1 MTLRTLILRSLRFH
15 LRAHLGVLLGAT
27 LGSAILIGALLVGDS
42 VRGSLRDMALAR
54 LGNTELAIAT
64 GDRPFEAS
72 LVQRLLN
79 THGIEVREAGEAA
92 GNGIEIHRIV
102 VPALQLPATAGTLD
116 GAGRANKVILH
127 GIAED
132 FWRLAGVPPAFK
144 SIPQGAVVLNEP
156 LALQLG
162 VREGQTVL
170 IRAAKFSK
178 LSQDVSLTP
187 REGSTIALRLIVHAV
202 IPSNS
207 LGKFSLQANQVSPLN
222 AFVRYDALSRA
233 LDATGR
239 ANLLLVG
246 SPHRKGL
253 FGTDWWSFSSPN
265 IALTIKR
272 KLAGYAL
279 RDAWT
284 LTDAQLSLRPLTNS
298 PALELRTDRIFLDP
312 PAVRAA
318 LAVDTNAQPI
328 LTYLA
333 TLLRAGTNATAYP
346 MVTAAGAP
354 LVPADLRDDEIVVNQ
369 WLADQLQLKPGGELE
384 LSYFLPD
391 SGARLTEATNRFRV
405 RSIVPMQMPW
415 TDRTLMPDFPG
426 IASAERIGDWDAGFP
441 LTHRKLVDDPYWKQ
455 WRGMPKAFVSL
466 SAGRKMWGN
475 RFGDTTAVR
484 FPLNSEFRI
493 LNGESVGTNAH
504 TNSQFAI
511 RNSQLE
517 KALLAALKPADFG
530 LVFQP
535 VREQALKAG
544 REGQDFGGLFIG
556 FSFFLIVAACVLVAL
571 LFQFGVEQRA
581 KEVGTLLALGFTPKQ
596 VRRLLLGEGA
606 GLAVLGAALG
616 AVGAVWYARAMLHG
630 LSTVWRDA
638 VGTSDLHFHAE
649 PATLA
654 GGFVGAVLVA
664 VFSLWL
670 ALRKQVRQPAR
681 ALLAG
686 GNEEVISNQFSVIS
700 GEGDARG
707 AKSGAME
714 CGDKSPHSKERA
726 SWFGGAC
733 LLVALALLGWALA
746 TGQTA
751 NAGAF
756 FGAGALLLI
765 AALAGTAALLTRLE
779 RSEAAA
785 ALTVASLGIRNT
797 TRRRSRS
804 LATATMLACG
814 SFLVLSIGVFRLD
827 ENANA
832 TKRSSG
838 TGGFALLGESTLPIV
853 QDLNTKAG
861 REALGLDEKS
871 LEGVSVVPFRV
882 RDGDDASCLNLN
894 RAQKPRL
901 LGVMP
906 ELLDTRSAFEFVAA
920 RPACTSWSRLRGS
933 PDENVDDGCINA
945 IADQNSILWAMGKKV
960 GDIIEYPEP
969 DERGRPVRLR
979 LVGAVANSILQGNL
993 IIAEDEFTARFPSEA
1008 GYRYF
1013 LVDAPTNRVADVS
1026 ATLTRALRDFG
1037 LELTP
1042 TTRRMAQLNAVQNTY
1057 LGTFQILGGL
1067 GLLLGSAGLGVVVL
1081 RNVLERR
1088 GELALLLALGFRA
1101 KALRWLVLS
1110 EHAALLLLGL
1120 LSGVVAAGVAV
1131 LPSVLGAGELPVGAL
1146 ALTLGGVLV
1155 SGLVWTWLATVS
1167 ALRGQLL
1174 DALRNQ

>member
-42 VRGSLRDMALAR
+42 VRGSLRDMAMAR
-54 LGNTELAIAT
+54 LGKVEAAMAT
-64 GDRPFEAS
+64 GDRLFRAELATN
-72 LVQRLLN
+72 LK
-79 THGIEVREAGEAA
+79 AA
-92 GNGIEIHRIV
+92 PV
-102 VPALQLPATAGTLD
+102 LALPGTANSAD
-116 GAGRANKVILH
+116 GSRRANRVHVL
-127 GIAED
+127 GVDES
-132 FWRLAGVPPAFK
+132 FWKLAAKAPVFTAVPPDF
-144 SIPQGAVVLNEP
+144 VVLNQP
-156 LALQLG
+156 LAEQL
-162 VREGQTVL
+162 
-170 IRAAKFSK
+170 AAKPGDEVLLRVSK
-178 LSQDVSLTP
+178 VSALSQDVALTT
-187 REGSTIALRLIVHAV
+187 RDGQTVALRLRVHAV
-202 IPSNS
+202 VGAEE
-207 LGKFSLQANQVSPLN
+207 LGRFSLQANQVAPFN
-222 AFVRYDALSRA
+222 AFVRLTELQSKANA
-233 LDATGR
+233 VGR
-239 ANLLLVG
+239 ANTMPAVLQLDPKVSHWG
-246 SPHRKGL
+246 PERR
-253 FGTDWWSFSSPN
+253 
-265 IALTIKR
+265 IATLNQHTTVHWE
-272 KLAGYAL
+272 LA
-279 RDAWT
+279 
-284 LTDAQLSLRPLTNS
+284 DAQLSLRPLTNS

-415 TDRTLMPDFPG
+415 ADRTLMPDFPG

-455 WRGMPKAFVSL
+455 WRGTPKAFVSL

-484 FPLNSEFRI
+484 LTLGLFTTVNRQSPISALP
-493 LNGESVGTNAH
+493 NGSPTEQMASDLQRWVV
-504 TNSQFAI
+504 
-511 RNSQLE
+511 E
-517 KALLAALKPADFG
+517 KSLLAQLKPADFG
-530 LVFQP
+530 LIFQP
-535 VREQALKAG
+535 VREQALKAS

-581 KEVGTLLALGFTPKQ
+581 KEVGTLLALGFMPRQ

-654 GGFVGAVLVA
+654 GGFVGAVAVA

-681 ALLAG
+681 VLLAG
-686 GNEEVISNQFSVIS
+686 GGEEVSSNQYSVVS
-700 GEGDARG
+700 GQVARG
-707 AKSGAME
+707 GRGAGGAPTEVARHSNVESGAAE
-714 CGDKSPHSKERA
+714 CGKLAAAQGRGGSRHWNVA
-726 SWFGGAC
+726 LLGGAC
-733 LLVALALLGWALA
+733 LLLAVSLLGWALA

-765 AALAGTAALLTRLE
+765 AALAGTSGLLTRLE
-779 RSEAAA
+779 RSESAA

-861 REALGLDEKS
+861 REALGLDEKA
-871 LEGVSVVPFRV
+871 LEEVSVVSFRV

-901 LGVMP
+901 LGVKP
-906 ELLDTRSAFEFVAA
+906 ELLVQRDAFLFASEPEGLLKGASGWTGLGRDFQSL
-920 RPACTSWSRLRGS
+920 PLG
-933 PDENVDDGCINA
+933 DEIPA

-1042 TTRRMAQLNAVQNTY
+1042 ATRRMAQLNAVQNTY

-1131 LPSVLGAGELPVGAL
+1131 LPSVLGAGELPIGAL

>member
-1 MTLRTLILRSLRFH
+1 
-15 LRAHLGVLLGAT
+15 
-27 LGSAILIGALLVGDS
+27 
-42 VRGSLRDMALAR
+42 
-54 LGNTELAIAT
+54 
-64 GDRPFEAS
+64 
-72 LVQRLLN
+72 
-79 THGIEVREAGEAA
+79 
-92 GNGIEIHRIV
+92 
-102 VPALQLPATAGTLD
+102 
-116 GAGRANKVILH
+116 
-127 GIAED
+127 
-132 FWRLAGVPPAFK
+132 
-144 SIPQGAVVLNEP
+144 
-156 LALQLG
+156 
-162 VREGQTVL
+162 
-170 IRAAKFSK
+170 
-178 LSQDVSLTP
+178 
-187 REGSTIALRLIVHAV
+187 
-202 IPSNS
+202 
-207 LGKFSLQANQVSPLN
+207 LQANQVAPFN
-222 AFVRYDALSRA
+222 AFVPLALLQDKA
-233 LDATGR
+233 NAPGK
-239 ANLLLVG
+239 ANLSTTADSVTLSANIAKVYPPHVLRG
-246 SPHRKGL
+246 NDASASAITIRSP
-253 FGTDWWSFSSPN
+253 DWWNLP
-265 IALTIKR
+265 
-272 KLAGYAL
+272 
-279 RDAWT
+279 
-284 LTDAQLSLRPLTNS
+284 DAQLDLRPLTNS
-298 PALELRTDRIFLDP
+298 PTLELRTDRIFLDP

-318 LAVDTNAQPI
+318 LAVDPNAQPI

-415 TDRTLMPDFPG
+415 ADRTLMPDFPG
-426 IASAERIGDWDAGFP
+426 IAKAERIGDWDAGFP

-455 WRGMPKAFVSL
+455 WRGTPKAFVSL

-484 FPLNSEFRI
+484 FPLDVERGR
-493 LNGESVGTNAH
+493 LRPQPADADVGVRAPVANAAASPQS
-504 TNSQFAI
+504 TI
-511 RNSQLE
+511 E
-517 KALLAALKPADFG
+517 KSLLTALKPADFG

-535 VREQALKAG
+535 VREQALKAS

-556 FSFFLIVAACVLVAL
+556 FSFFLIVAACVLMAL

-638 VGTSDLHFHAE
+638 VGTSDLRFHAE

-681 ALLAG
+681 VLLAG
-686 GNEEVISNQFSVIS
+686 GGEEVSSNQFSVS
-700 GEGDARG
+700 SGPVAKGSREVAAAVLPHPSPLPLGEGTASATALTSDASG
-707 AKSGAME
+707 SDPAKSASRSNPTRTAFLPLPAGEGRGEGESIIQPA
-714 CGDKSPHSKERA
+714 GLVRPSGPRPKS
-726 SWFGGAC
+726 
-733 LLVALALLGWALA
+733 LLLSLSSLLLAVSLLGWALA
-746 TGQTA
+746 TGQAA

-756 FGAGALLLI
+756 FGAGALLLV
-765 AALAGTAALLTRLE
+765 AALAFTSAFLTRLE

-785 ALTVASLGIRNT
+785 ALNLASLGIRNT

-804 LATATMLACG
+804 LATVTMLACG

-827 ENANA
+827 ENADA

-838 TGGFALLGESTLPIV
+838 TGGFALLGESTLPVV

-861 REALGLDEKS
+861 REALGLDDKS
-871 LEGVSVVPFRV
+871 LECVSVVPFRV

-901 LGVMP
+901 LGVNP
-906 ELLDTRSAFEFVAA
+906 RSLAEEGRFEIVAKADFVHPKKANIWTLLFESQSHGRAA
-920 RPACTSWSRLRGS
+920 VW
-933 PDENVDDGCINA
+933 NDGAIPA

-1013 LVDAPTNRVADVS
+1013 LVDVPTNRIADVS

-1042 TTRRMAQLNAVQNTY
+1042 ATRRMAQLNAVQNTY

-1131 LPSVLGAGELPVGAL
+1131 LPSVLGAGELPVGGL
-1146 ALTLGGVLV
+1146 ALTLGGVLA
-1155 SGLVWTWLATVS
+1155 SGLIWTWLATVS